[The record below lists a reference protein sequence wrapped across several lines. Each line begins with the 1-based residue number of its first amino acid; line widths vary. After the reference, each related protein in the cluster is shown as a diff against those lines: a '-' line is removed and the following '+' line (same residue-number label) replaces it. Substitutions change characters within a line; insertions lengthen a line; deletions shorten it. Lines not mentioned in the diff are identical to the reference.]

1 MLAEEE
7 YEDGMVKCIKEVERM
22 SFKNKRSKWEFCKYK
37 IRQFAIEY
45 GKKRA
50 KERRKEKKK
59 AEEDYAKALEERTD
73 EEEIDRLR
81 INLKRNS

>member
-1 MLAEEE
+1 MHKR
-7 YEDGMVKCIKEVERM
+7 GR
-22 SFKNKRSKWEFCKYK
+22 KNEFQ
-37 IRQFAIEY
+37 IREFAIEY

-59 AEEDYAKALEERTD
+59 AEAKALEERTD

-81 INLKRNS
+81 INLKKNS